1 MNKLI
6 IAAALLIG
14 STFPALATNPVS
26 CERSQQQN
34 TYRCNDGNGN
44 NFDVSNVASAEA
56 AATAVAAQ
64 LQGQAQGQTQGQSQS
79 SDNSNSNTNDNSN
92 SVSNNVSFKDE
103 SVALSTPAGGG
114 CTWGFNV
121 GVPGTGGAGICGTT
135 RNQAAGILAQIADDI
150 GNPCLAEN
158 KLAVAAL
165 MRAPLMRGLKIEC
178 N

>member
-1 MNKLI
+1 MKKLI
-6 IAAALLIG
+6 IATLFGLFGATSAM
-14 STFPALATNPVS
+14 ATNPIS

-34 TYRCNDGNGN
+34 VYHCNDGEGN
-44 NFDVSNVASAEA
+44 MFNVSNAASAEA

-64 LQGQAQGQTQGQSQS
+64 LQGQVQGQNQTSE
-79 SDNSNSNTNDNSN
+79 NSNSNTNTNDNSN

-114 CTWGFNV
+114 CTWGFNI

-135 RNQAAGILAQIADDI
+135 RNQAAGILAQIADNI
-150 GNPCLAEN
+150 GNPCLPEN

-165 MRAPLMRGLKIEC
+165 MRAPLMRGVKLEC
-178 N
+178 K